1 MAAAAMIGL
10 GILDTARALG
20 ATRLKGGPVEF
31 AGPCPKCGGR
41 DRFSINTKKGV
52 FNCRGCG
59 VGGDAVDLVRHIN
72 DCSYREALACLGRED
87 FEAMKR
93 APAPPEPVKT
103 APRIAELIA
112 GIIRDLVPVRGGP
125 GERYLRETRRIDTDA
140 IADVLARVDAIGWHP
155 RVRFAQPDPSSPLH
169 DLDGRSFGAIIGIMT
184 DPVTAEPT
192 GAISRT
198 YIAADLR
205 KVCRA
210 KTLGKPRG
218 IIRLDED
225 ASVTYGLNLAEGI
238 ETALTAIARGFR
250 PCWSTGDKAMIAAF
264 PVLAVIESLTLFA
277 DNDPDGGGLRAA
289 QEAQARWLTAGREAR
304 VFMTDKF
311 GDLNDL
317 LVEGGAEP

>member
-1 MAAAAMIGL
+1 LAAAAMIGL

-59 VGGDAVDLVRHIN
+59 VGGDVVDLVRHIN

-87 FEAMKR
+87 VKAMKR

-103 APRIAELIA
+103 EPRIAELIA
-112 GIIRDLVPVRGGP
+112 GIIHNLVPVRGSP
-125 GERYLRETRRIDTDA
+125 GGRYLRETRRIDTDA

-155 RVRFAQPDPSSPLH
+155 GLRFSQPNPSNPLH
-169 DLDGRSFGAIIGIMT
+169 DLDRRWFGAIIGIMT

-198 YIAADLR
+198 YITADLR
-205 KVCRA
+205 KVCGA

-225 ASVTYGLNLAEGI
+225 ASVTYALNLAEGI

-250 PCWSTGDKAMIAAF
+250 PCWSIGDKAMMAAF
-264 PVLAVIESLTLFA
+264 PVLAGIESLTLFA

-289 QEAQARWLTAGREAR
+289 QEAQTRWLTAGREAR

-317 LVEGGAEP
+317 LVEGGAAP